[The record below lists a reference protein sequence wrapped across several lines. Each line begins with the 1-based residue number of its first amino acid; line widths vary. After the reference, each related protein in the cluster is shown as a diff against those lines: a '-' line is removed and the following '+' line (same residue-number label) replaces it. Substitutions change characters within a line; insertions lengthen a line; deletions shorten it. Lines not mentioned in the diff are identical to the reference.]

1 MSGATPVRPR
11 RRLRSSTGTSA
22 PSSIIGGGR
31 TVYVHSSSFSFSCVS
46 STMSYSAY
54 SNSGLQKSAS
64 NGQTSTQIP
73 QYMQSA

>member
-1 MSGATPVRPR
+1 MSGATVDG
-11 RRLRSSTGTSA
+11 SAGTSA
-22 PSSIIGGGR
+22 PSSMNGGGR